1 MDNLFLLIF
10 IAFIIGVLMFDLL
23 CVGRGHHVV
32 SIKEASVWTVVWV
45 TLALGFFLFLR
56 FDGHLVHGIDSFD
69 ELLHVTQKYGLSF
82 KYDGL
87 PLEQAMAN
95 GLTIESAIS
104 QYQHSMSIDFLS
116 GYLIEETLSI
126 DNLFVML
133 MLLTGFGV
141 RKKDYKSVLFWGI
154 MGAIV
159 LRFTF
164 IFLGSTLIQKF
175 NWILLVFGVYL
186 AYMGVKMF
194 FKKEEDNTNA
204 DPRDHKLVKF
214 LSKHFSVY
222 PRYVNGRFFIR
233 DHRHKLF
240 ITPLLIVVITIEF
253 TDLIFAF
260 DSIPAIFSVTCD
272 PYVVFFSNIFAI
284 IGLRSLFFMLSG
296 AVDKF
301 CYLKQ
306 GVAVLLLFVGAKLLF
321 HHWLDEIGFSS
332 VHSLYV
338 ILGII
343 TLSIVLSLLFP
354 KKEAEV
360 RS

>member
-1 MDNLFLLIF
+1 MDNFFLLIF
-10 IAFIIGVLMFDLL
+10 IVFIMAVLLFDLL
-23 CVGRGHHVV
+23 FVGKNHHIV
-32 SIKEASVWTVVWV
+32 SIKESGIWTAVWV
-45 TLALGFFLFLR
+45 SFALCFFVFLR
-56 FDGHLVHGIDSFD
+56 YGGHLVHGIDSF
-69 ELLHVTQKYGLSF
+69 ESLQHVTQKYSLNF

-87 PLEQAMAN
+87 PLDKAIEN
-95 GLTIESAIS
+95 GITLDSAIE
-104 QYQHSMSIDFLS
+104 QYQKSSSIDFLS

-154 MGAIV
+154 LGAIV
-159 LRFTF
+159 LRMAF
-164 IFLGSTLIQKF
+164 IFLGSSLIQKF

-194 FKKEEDNTNA
+194 FKKDDEEAPTNPH
-204 DPRDHKLVKF
+204 DKPIVRF

-222 PRYVNGRFFIR
+222 PRYVNGRFFMR
-233 DHRHKLF
+233 DHKGKLF
-240 ITPLLIVVITIEF
+240 ITPLLIVVATIEF
-253 TDLIFAF
+253 SDVIFAF

-272 PYVVFFSNIFAI
+272 PYIVFFSNIFAI
-284 IGLRSLFFMLSG
+284 IGLRSMFFMLAG

-306 GVAVLLLFVGAKLLF
+306 GVAFLLLFVGVKLLA

-332 VHSLYV
+332 LHSLYV
-338 ILGII
+338 ILTII
-343 TLSIVLSLLFP
+343 VLSIVLSLLFP
-354 KKEAEV
+354 KKQAEA
-360 RS
+360 

>member
-1 MDNLFLLIF
+1 MDNFFLLIF
-10 IAFIIGVLMFDLL
+10 IVFIIGVLMFDLL

-32 SIKEASVWTVVWV
+32 SIKEASIWTCVWV
-45 TLALGFFLFLR
+45 CLALAFFVFLR
-56 FDGHLVHGIDSFD
+56 TNGHLVHGIDSF
-69 ELLHVTQKYGLSF
+69 EGLQHVTQKYSLNF

-87 PLEQAMAN
+87 PLDEAIAN
-95 GLTIESAIS
+95 GLTIESAIE
-104 QYQHSMSIDFLS
+104 QYQKSSSIDFIS

-154 MGAIV
+154 LGAII
-159 LRFTF
+159 LRFAF
-164 IFLGSTLIQKF
+164 IFLGSSLIQKF

-186 AYMGVKMF
+186 AYMGIKMF
-194 FKKEEDNTNA
+194 FQKEEDNSNA

-214 LSKHFSVY
+214 LSKHFNVY

-233 DHRHKLF
+233 DHSHKLF

-272 PYVVFFSNIFAI
+272 PYIVFFSNIFAI

-306 GVAVLLLFVGAKLLF
+306 GVAVLLLFVGAKLLL
-321 HHWLDEIGFSS
+321 HHWLDAIGFTSL
-332 VHSLYV
+332 HSLFV

-354 KKEAEV
+354 KKKDAVAE
-360 RS
+360 

>member
-1 MDNLFLLIF
+1 MDSLFLVLF
-10 IAFIIGVLMFDLL
+10 IVFITGILMFDLL

-45 TLALGFFLFLR
+45 CLALAFFCFLR
-56 FDGHLVHGIDSFD
+56 YEGHLVHGIDSFE
-69 ELLHVTQKYGLSF
+69 ELQHVTQKYGLNF

-87 PLEQAMAN
+87 PLDEAIAN
-95 GLTIESAIS
+95 GLTIESAVE
-104 QYQHSMSIDFLS
+104 QYQKSSSIDFIS

-154 MGAIV
+154 LGAII
-159 LRFTF
+159 LRFAF

-194 FKKEEDNTNA
+194 FQKEEDNAPT
-204 DPRDHKLVKF
+204 DPREHKLVKF

-233 DHRHKLF
+233 DHKGKFF
-240 ITPLLIVVITIEF
+240 ITPLLIVVLTIEF
-253 TDLIFAF
+253 TDVIFAF

-272 PYVVFFSNIFAI
+272 PYIVFFSNIFAI
-284 IGLRSLFFMLSG
+284 IGLRSMFFMLAG

-306 GVAVLLLFVGAKLLF
+306 GVAVLLLFVGAKLLL
-321 HHWLDEIGFSS
+321 HHWLDSIGFSS
-332 VHSLYV
+332 VHSLYI

-343 TLSIVLSLLFP
+343 TLSIVLSLMFP
-354 KKEAEV
+354 KKSAEA
-360 RS
+360 R

>member
-10 IAFIIGVLMFDLL
+10 IVFIIGVLMFDLL

-56 FDGHLVHGIDSFD
+56 FDGHLVHGIGSFED
-69 ELLHVTQKYGLSF
+69 LWAVTAKYNLNY
-82 KYDGL
+82 KYDGMS
-87 PLEQAMAN
+87 LEEAEAS
-95 GLTIESAIS
+95 GLAIESAIT

-133 MLLTGFGV
+133 MLLVGFGV
-141 RKKDYKSVLFWGI
+141 RKQDYKSVLFWGI
-154 MGAIV
+154 LGAII
-159 LRFTF
+159 LRFAF

-186 AYMGVKMF
+186 AYMGIKMF
-194 FKKEEDNTNA
+194 FKKEDENANT

-233 DHRHKLF
+233 DRKHKLY

-284 IGLRSLFFMLSG
+284 IGLRSMFFMLAG

-332 VHSLYV
+332 VHSLYI

-354 KKEAEV
+354 KKEAEKI
-360 RS
+360 